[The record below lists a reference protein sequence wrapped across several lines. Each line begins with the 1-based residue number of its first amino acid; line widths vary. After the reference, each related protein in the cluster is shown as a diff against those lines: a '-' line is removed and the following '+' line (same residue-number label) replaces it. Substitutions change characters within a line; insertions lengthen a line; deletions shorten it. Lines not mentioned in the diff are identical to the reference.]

1 LFTKISPLPLCPI
14 DDYAPATLPTLR
26 SPSGS
31 PLLTLAQE
39 ALPEYSASLTVAPPS
54 PPICR
59 IRRSSLRTLQVDN
72 KSSPRPLRQALG
84 MQLRAIPA
92 SAVWQSLDEAVRGV
106 RKLRYCLG
114 VEQRTKKKVET
125 KLSGT
130 QSVVQNMLS
139 QYSRRCDKDLLRI
152 KATAW
157 DLEVT
162 SEADPLTTT
171 RLGPNLSLSVPCRLL
186 QARPFSEQ

>member
-1 LFTKISPLPLCPI
+1 MTMLPPL
-14 DDYAPATLPTLR
+14 YLPSR

-39 ALPEYSASLTVAPPS
+39 ALSEYSASLTVAPPS

-84 MQLRAIPA
+84 MQPRAIPA
-92 SAVWQSLDEAVRGV
+92 SAVWKSPDEAVRGV
-106 RKLRYCLG
+106 RKLRYCPSI
-114 VEQRTKKKVET
+114 EQRTKKKVET

-130 QSVVQNMLS
+130 KVLS
-139 QYSRRCDKDLLRI
+139 KICYLNTLVGVTRICCELRQLRGI
-152 KATAW
+152 
-157 DLEVT
+157 
-162 SEADPLTTT
+162 
-171 RLGPNLSLSVPCRLL
+171 
-186 QARPFSEQ
+186 